1 MNFDGLFQRIEMLR
15 DAVGLAAR
23 STEQQ
28 AALLSVARSFLN
40 DVGKELDA
48 MMNTYEPEDDE

>member
-1 MNFDGLFQRIEMLR
+1 MNFDGLFQRIDMLR

-28 AALLSVARSFLN
+28 AALLSVARSFLD

-48 MMNTYEPEDDE
+48 MTNIYELEDDE

>member
-1 MNFDGLFQRIEMLR
+1 MNFDGLFQSIEMLR

-28 AALLSVARSFLN
+28 AALLSVARSFLG
-40 DVGKELDA
+40 DVSKELDA

>member
-23 STEQQ
+23 STAQQ
-28 AALLSVARSFLN
+28 AALLGVARSFLA

-48 MMNTYEPEDDE
+48 MTNTYEPEDDE